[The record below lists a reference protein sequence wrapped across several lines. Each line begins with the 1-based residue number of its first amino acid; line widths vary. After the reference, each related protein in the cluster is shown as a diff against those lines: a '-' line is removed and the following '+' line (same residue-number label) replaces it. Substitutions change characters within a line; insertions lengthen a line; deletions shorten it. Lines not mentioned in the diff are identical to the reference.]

1 MRVLLTAYTV
11 TNPTALGEIGY
22 VSHADSPSEP
32 EPEMMVDLGTSYTVN
47 PEWVEWA
54 RTNVPTDADES
65 AEAAGRLCYLSFD
78 RLNPKTAENK
88 DYLANIIRQKHFSIF
103 EHASATFYVEGVSRA
118 LLLELERHR
127 FLSFSVVSQRY
138 VDHSEALIA
147 DHPMLRELGEP
158 ERAAIY
164 DHVRA
169 SRHMYGVIVDE
180 LELRGKSRKEARGA
194 ARLVLPEGT
203 ETKFFVTGNLRA
215 WRDIIEKRNSEHAD
229 QEIRE
234 FAAEVLRHLK
244 EYAPNT
250 FQDME

>member
-1 MRVLLTAYTV
+1 MKLVKVASTQLEYDFPLD
-11 TNPTALGEIGY
+11 LIFLEDSGY
-22 VSHADSPSEP
+22 S
-32 EPEMMVDLGTSYTVN
+32 LQK
-47 PEWVEWA
+47 
-54 RTNVPTDADES
+54 DATEAPDEL

-78 RLNPKTAENK
+78 RPNPKTAENV
-88 DYLANIIRQKHFSIF
+88 DYLRNIINQKHFSVL
-103 EHASATFYVEGVSRA
+103 EHASVTFYVEGVSRA

-138 VDHSEALIA
+138 VDHSEAEFVE
-147 DHPMLRELGEP
+147 HPVFRNEP
-158 ERAAIY
+158 ALLACAEEHHYSALAHY
-164 DHVRA
+164 DH
-169 SRHMYGVIVDE
+169 IVNRLTE
-180 LELRGKSRKEARGA
+180 KGYSRKEARGA

-234 FAAEVLRHLK
+234 FAQEVLRQLR

-250 FQDME
+250 FQDMT